1 MSRSQDFSLFLFSW
15 RNCSGFGDCWFKP
28 GTKLNRQTYFS
39 LMNFSLLWFP
49 PLFFLNCRGTH
60 FSIHPTF
67 DLHLYSFVFGHLRE
81 GRWEYLSSNWSQPYS
96 LHTPRSLSQWRCQ
109 VKSWEKA
116 GSLVDSWDS
125 SCDFSL
131 HLIGFH
137 IPVHLGKYFS
147 DSGNSASVSVC
158 RGFSI
163 WGLQK
168 KLQSLWKVMILNGQ
182 RKKHLRFEW
191 VFLSYIPG
199 LCVCVCI

>member
-1 MSRSQDFSLFLFSW
+1 MI
-15 RNCSGFGDCWFKP
+15 P
-28 GTKLNRQTYFS
+28 
-39 LMNFSLLWFP
+39 P

-60 FSIHPTF
+60 FSIYPTF
-67 DLHLYSFVFGHLRE
+67 DLHLYSFAFGHLRE
-81 GRWEYLSSNWSQPYS
+81 GRWEHLSSNWSQPYS

-109 VKSWEKA
+109 VENWEKA
-116 GSLVDSWDS
+116 GSSVDSWDS

-158 RGFSI
+158 WGFSI

-182 RKKHLRFEW
+182 RKKHVRFEW

-199 LCVCVCI
+199 LCVCVYAYNIYIYIYIYIYM